1 MAIFNVWTGLQV
13 LPLDRYGLRWYQGTA
28 VFPTHCT
35 DRVDYR
41 LANMANYQNY
51 EVWVLLVIGYIRRE
65 SYITKSYKLYLLVLV
80 QATPQN
86 PKGCNHLACLT
97 RACLKMLQI

>member
-41 LANMANYQNY
+41 LANMTNYQNY
-51 EVWVLLVIGYIRRE
+51 EVWVLLVIGYICQE
-65 SYITKSYKLYLLVLV
+65 SYITKSLVIS
-80 QATPQN
+80 PGPGPGN
-86 PKGCNHLACLT
+86 PPKSE
-97 RACLKMLQI
+97 RLQSSTLW